1 MSEPPYLTYSR
12 YLKRRHGCSVYR
24 VAVDAGFSCPNRGGG
39 RSGEGRSGAGCSYC
53 DAEGSRSPSV
63 SRNEP
68 GFAVGCSHRGS
79 KLLDVGSLERQ
90 VRESISFY
98 RRTHGACEF
107 ILFFQAYSNTNAPV
121 ETLRAV
127 YDEGLALA
135 AFRGLNV
142 ATRPDCLD
150 EEKADLLAS
159 YEQRGLEVWV
169 ELGLQSANDATLR
182 RIGRGHTAADFER
195 AFEMLRRRHLKIA
208 VHLIFG
214 LPGEGLPE
222 IVQTMRVLAL
232 LRPDGVKIHNLHVPV
247 GTLLASEYMKGE
259 FVVPS
264 PQRHIEY
271 TIAAIERLP
280 PGTVIMRLTCDTPAE
295 KLAAPRAFWSKERFL
310 SGLQKEMAARGA
322 RQGRLYPE
330 PAARHSLVPAWCG
343 TSA

>member
-1 MSEPPYLTYSR
+1 MSDPPYLTYSR
-12 YLKRRHGCSVYR
+12 YLKERHGCSVYR

-39 RSGEGRSGAGCSYC
+39 RAGAGCSYC
-53 DAEGSRSPSV
+53 DADGSRAPSV

-68 GFAVGCSHRGS
+68 RFAVGCNIDGS
-79 KLLDVGSLERQ
+79 MPVDMESIERQ
-90 VRESISFY
+90 VGESISFY
-98 RRTHGACEF
+98 RRTHGDCGF
-107 ILFFQAYSNTNAPV
+107 ILYFQAYSNTNAPV
-121 ETLRAV
+121 ETLRRI

-135 AFRGLNV
+135 TFRGLNV

-195 AFEMLRRRHLKIA
+195 AFTMLRQRHLKIA

-232 LRPDGVKIHNLHVPV
+232 LRPDGVKIHNLHVPA
-247 GTLLASEYMKGE
+247 GTLLAAEYLKGE
-259 FVVPS
+259 FVAPS
-264 PQRHIEY
+264 APRHIEY
-271 TIAAIERLP
+271 AVAAIERLP
-280 PGTVIMRLTCDTPAE
+280 PWTVIMRLTCDTPAE
-295 KLAAPRAFWSKERFL
+295 KLAAPRGFWPKERFL
-310 SGLQKEMAARGA
+310 SGLEKEMSKRGL

-330 PAARHSLVPAWCG
+330 PATQEGFVPVGYG